1 MNDDVTILLAQKG
14 NEAAYWKLFMEFRM
28 IVFQWAFRY
37 TGSHEDA
44 EDILQETFIKAFK
57 NIPSLRQVSKASF
70 AQWLKQICVRTS
82 LNHLRTMKR
91 RKKDQTFSISQ
102 LVIEP
107 ASQQRSPEDVAHI
120 QDLYRHIQDALQ
132 TLQAKQRIIFE
143 MRYTQN
149 KSIKEISELINCSES
164 NVKSHLLRS
173 RKKLKKQLLSLR
185 EA

>member
-14 NEAAYWKLFMEFRM
+14 NEAAFRKLFVEFRM

-57 NIPSLRQVSKASF
+57 NIPSLMNVSKASF

-91 RKKDQTFSISQ
+91 RKRDQTSSISQ

-107 ASQQRSPEDVAHI
+107 ESKQKSPEDVVHI
-120 QDLYRHIQDALQ
+120 QDLYQHIKGALQ
-132 TLQAKQRIIFE
+132 TLPADGTFD
-143 MRYTQN
+143 
-149 KSIKEISELINCSES
+149 S
-164 NVKSHLLRS
+164 LLTRPA
-173 RKKLKKQLLSLR
+173 RQH
-185 EA
+185 

>member
-1 MNDDVTILLAQKG
+1 
-14 NEAAYWKLFMEFRM
+14 M

-70 AQWLKQICVRTS
+70 AHWLKQICVRTS
-82 LNHLRTMKR
+82 LNLLRNMKR
-91 RKKDQTFSISQ
+91 RKRDQTFSISQ

-107 ASQQRSPEDVAHI
+107 ASQQRSPEDIVQI
-120 QDLYRHIQDALQ
+120 QDLYRHIQGALQ
-132 TLQAKQRIIFE
+132 MLPAKQCIIFE
-143 MRYTQN
+143 MRHSQN
-149 KSIKEISELINCSES
+149 KSIKEISELMNCSVS
-164 NVKSHLLRS
+164 NVKSHLSRS
-173 RKKLKKQLLSLR
+173 LKRLKKQMLSLR